1 SPSGVQVLEF
11 NARFGDPEAQV
22 VLPRLEDDLIPLL
35 EATARGALGGARPA
49 WSSRSSVGVVLASRG
64 YPGTYQTGFPIDGL
78 GTIERDGP
86 LVGIVMGSESDRPTM
101 QRCCEVLDGYGISYE
116 VVVRSAHRDPEGCRQ
131 WATQAEGRGL
141 KVLIAA
147 AGGAAHL
154 PGVVAAWSLLPVI
167 GVPMSAG
174 ALGGLDALL
183 SMAQMPAG
191 IPVATVAIGEAGAD
205 RKSVV

>member
-1 SPSGVQVLEF
+1 MSES
-11 NARFGDPEAQV
+11 
-22 VLPRLEDDLIPLL
+22 
-35 EATARGALGGARPA
+35 
-49 WSSRSSVGVVLASRG
+49 
-64 YPGTYQTGFPIDGL
+64 
-78 GTIERDGP
+78 P

-101 QRCCEVLDGYGISYE
+101 QRCCEVLDGYDVRYE

-131 WATQAEGRGL
+131 WATSAEERGL

-154 PGVVAAWSLLPVI
+154 PGVVAAWSVLPVI
-167 GVPMSAG
+167 GVPMCAG

-191 IPVATVAIGEAGAD
+191 IPVATVAIGDAGARNAAHLAMAILALQD
-205 RKSVV
+205 PTAREKLVKRREANRAPRPA

>member
-1 SPSGVQVLEF
+1 MSE
-11 NARFGDPEAQV
+11 
-22 VLPRLEDDLIPLL
+22 
-35 EATARGALGGARPA
+35 T
-49 WSSRSSVGVVLASRG
+49 
-64 YPGTYQTGFPIDGL
+64 
-78 GTIERDGP
+78 P

-101 QRCCEVLDGYGISYE
+101 QRCCEVLDGFGVPYE

-131 WATQAEGRGL
+131 WATSAEERGL

-154 PGVVAAWSLLPVI
+154 AGVVAAWSILPVI

-174 ALGGLDALL
+174 SLGGLDALL

-191 IPVATVAIGEAGAD
+191 IPVATVAIGDAGARNAAHLTMAILGLND
-205 RKSVV
+205 SSARDKLIKRREANRQQKPG

>member
-1 SPSGVQVLEF
+1 MSQ
-11 NARFGDPEAQV
+11 A
-22 VLPRLEDDLIPLL
+22 
-35 EATARGALGGARPA
+35 
-49 WSSRSSVGVVLASRG
+49 
-64 YPGTYQTGFPIDGL
+64 PI
-78 GTIERDGP
+78 
-86 LVGIVMGSESDRPTM
+86 VGIVMGSESDRPTM
-101 QRCCEVLDGYGISYE
+101 QRCCEVLDAYEVAYE
-116 VVVRSAHRDPEGCRQ
+116 VVVRSAHRDPEGCRE

-154 PGVVAAWSLLPVI
+154 PGVVAAWSVLPVI

-191 IPVATVAIGEAGAD
+191 IPVATVAIGDAGARNAAHLAMAILALND
-205 RKSVV
+205 PAARDKLIKRREANRAPKPV

>member
-1 SPSGVQVLEF
+1 MS
-11 NARFGDPEAQV
+11 
-22 VLPRLEDDLIPLL
+22 
-35 EATARGALGGARPA
+35 EAT
-49 WSSRSSVGVVLASRG
+49 
-64 YPGTYQTGFPIDGL
+64 
-78 GTIERDGP
+78 

-101 QRCCEVLDGYGISYE
+101 QRCCEVLDAYGVAYE
-116 VVVRSAHRDPEGCRQ
+116 VVVRSAHRDPDGCRT
-131 WATQAEGRGL
+131 WATEAEGRGI

-154 PGVVAAWSLLPVI
+154 PGVVAAWSVLPVI

-191 IPVATVAIGEAGAD
+191 VPVATVAIGEAGARNAAHLAMGILALND
-205 RKSVV
+205 PGARAKLVKRREANRAARPA

>member
-1 SPSGVQVLEF
+1 MSDAPQ
-11 NARFGDPEAQV
+11 
-22 VLPRLEDDLIPLL
+22 
-35 EATARGALGGARPA
+35 
-49 WSSRSSVGVVLASRG
+49 
-64 YPGTYQTGFPIDGL
+64 
-78 GTIERDGP
+78 
-86 LVGIVMGSESDRPTM
+86 VGIVMGSESDRPTM
-101 QRCCEVLDGYGISYE
+101 QKCVEVLDAYGVRHE
-116 VVVRSAHRDPEGCRQ
+116 VVVRSAHRDPEGCRE
-131 WATQAEGRGL
+131 WASSAEGRGL

-191 IPVATVAIGEAGAD
+191 IPVATVAIGDAGARNAAHLAMAILALND
-205 RKSVV
+205 GGAREKLAKRREAARART

>member
-1 SPSGVQVLEF
+1 MSD
-11 NARFGDPEAQV
+11 A
-22 VLPRLEDDLIPLL
+22 
-35 EATARGALGGARPA
+35 
-49 WSSRSSVGVVLASRG
+49 
-64 YPGTYQTGFPIDGL
+64 
-78 GTIERDGP
+78 P
-86 LVGIVMGSESDRPTM
+86 LVGIVMGSESARPTL
-101 QRCCEVLDGYGISYE
+101 QRCCEVLDGYGITYE
-116 VVVRSAHRDPEGCRQ
+116 VVVRSAHRAPEGGRQ

-167 GVPMSAG
+167 GVPMSGG

-191 IPVATVAIGEAGAD
+191 IPVATGAIGGGGGRNGAHLATGIRALNARGAGE
-205 RKSVV
+205 R

>member
-1 SPSGVQVLEF
+1 VS
-11 NARFGDPEAQV
+11 D
-22 VLPRLEDDLIPLL
+22 
-35 EATARGALGGARPA
+35 
-49 WSSRSSVGVVLASRG
+49 
-64 YPGTYQTGFPIDGL
+64 
-78 GTIERDGP
+78 P

-101 QRCCEVLDGYGISYE
+101 LRCCEVLDAYGVSYE
-116 VVVRSAHRDPEGCRQ
+116 AVVRSAHRDPEGCRE
-131 WATQAEGRGL
+131 WAMQAEGRGL

-154 PGVVAAWSLLPVI
+154 PGVVAAWSILPVI

-191 IPVATVAIGEAGAD
+191 IPVATVAIGDAGARNAAHLAMGILALND
-205 RKSVV
+205 PGAREKLITRREANRPQKPR